1 MSNTHTKTEASAVKA
16 TRKSNKIANLPYEI
30 RLGFGYLVK
39 YGTECKLDI
48 ARNVI
53 SKCPEED
60 ALKVI
65 ASIEA
70 AREFFWQNCA

>member
-1 MSNTHTKTEASAVKA
+1 MQATTTKAEAGAVKA
-16 TRKSNKIANLPYEI
+16 SRKSNKIANLPYEI
-30 RLGFGYLVK
+30 RQGFRYLVK
-39 YGTECKLDI
+39 YGTESKFDI

-70 AREFFWQNCA
+70 AREFFWQNSA

>member
-1 MSNTHTKTEASAVKA
+1 MQETTTNTEMSAVKA

-30 RLGFGYLVK
+30 RQGFGYLVK
-39 YGTECKLDI
+39 YGTESKFDI